1 MCVCVLFCCCCC
13 WMAHLKCHELHLLG
27 QEVGKKKSS
36 SCQELKLLHLYI
48 NLSFRSG
55 IRHLKQKPWR
65 ESNKFHRLTHPWK
78 IKATHFGIRHQPDV
92 HFAYKLYIMR
102 NEVFPFAKFS
112 GGTCIQ
118 WQFKSTTIKLD
129 HFNNFWMYI
138 YIPWR
143 CNFADF
149 SVCILCHSKSID
161 VSISIVHAY
170 LMFRMAFSTVQ
181 TLNIS
186 PHSSTHT
193 IPISA
198 INGKCQNH
206 RNCFI
211 IQQHTNCQKFD
222 CMEPMWINQLN
233 GLVFN

>member
-1 MCVCVLFCCCCC
+1 M
-13 WMAHLKCHELHLLG
+13 
-27 QEVGKKKSS
+27 
-36 SCQELKLLHLYI
+36 KLLHLYI
-48 NLSFRSG
+48 NLSFWSG

-65 ESNKFHRLTHPWK
+65 ESNEAHRLTHPWK

-170 LMFRMAFSTVQ
+170 FNVSNGIFD
-181 TLNIS
+181 S
-186 PHSSTHT
+186 PNAEHFTALIHAHNS
-193 IPISA
+193 
-198 INGKCQNH
+198 NFGK
-206 RNCFI
+206 
-211 IQQHTNCQKFD
+211 KWE
-222 CMEPMWINQLN
+222 MPKS
-233 GLVFN
+233 